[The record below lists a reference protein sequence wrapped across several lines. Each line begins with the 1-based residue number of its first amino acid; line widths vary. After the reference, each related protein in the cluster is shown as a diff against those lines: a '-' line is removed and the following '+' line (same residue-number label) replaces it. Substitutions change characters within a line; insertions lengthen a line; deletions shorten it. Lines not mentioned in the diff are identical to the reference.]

1 MLSSPA
7 DLQEIVELVPEWR
20 AAVAESIGQGK
31 LGLHEVLTQI
41 GAKDIFG
48 KVLSLRKSRDR
59 FLVLIRDGY
68 YQPHLYKML
77 TANQNLRR
85 FWVQRRVPPTV
96 QRQQAMSL
104 SSDLAH
110 KMQGVFL
117 KQLGS
122 ELEDGFKVLLPAYIQ
137 RTVHNAVVDYIRQEW
152 SWERHT
158 LQDLQLDPEQED
170 PRQAVA
176 DDLRYVPEAQAI
188 SSEQVA
194 QLNRLRKELA
204 LMLSHSLY
212 PVEPLQVVDCIFGL
226 GLTQHSKAGLEMT
239 MRECCECLGIG
250 GETQARR
257 IARCQVLLDKGLD
270 LIRQHIREKL
280 PGIAEFWQA
289 ELNVNSASRRELAQ
303 QLGMTEGEVERL
315 VANRQFYAIGQLVER
330 GVVKAAKLKELIAKG
345 AMAAFMP
352 LDLNLGTVRD
362 MMDILGLA
370 KDKAQ
375 RLASERPFSSIT
387 ELADKNLVSQ
397 GELETILGRGAV
409 VKVRRIDANR
419 LDLNKAEFQEVMAA
433 GVPQPVAL
441 KIVAGRPFFTW
452 ADLEEFLACEAPVC
466 TLLRQKFCLGL
477 SPG

>member
-20 AAVAESIGQGK
+20 ALVAESIGQGR
-31 LGLHEVLTQI
+31 LGLHEILVQI
-41 GAKDIFG
+41 GAKDIFS
-48 KVLSLRKSRDR
+48 KVVSADKSRDR

-68 YQPHLYKML
+68 FQPHLYKML
-77 TANQNLRR
+77 TTNQNLRR
-85 FWVQRRVPPTV
+85 FWVQRHVPPTT

-104 SSDLAH
+104 SSDLAY
-110 KMQGVFL
+110 KMHGVFL
-117 KQLGS
+117 KQLAL
-122 ELEDGFKVLLPAYIQ
+122 EQEDGFKVLLPAYIQ
-137 RTVHNAVVDYIRQEW
+137 RTVHNAVVDYIRAEW
-152 SWERHT
+152 SWERQT

-204 LMLSHSLY
+204 SMLTDSQH
-212 PVEPLQVVDCIFGL
+212 PGEPLTVVDCIFGL
-226 GLTQHSKAGLEMT
+226 GLTQHSKQSYEMT
-239 MRECCECLGIG
+239 MRECCECLGIA

-280 PGIAEFWQA
+280 PGIAEFWQTN
-289 ELNVNSASRRELAQ
+289 LNVNSASRRELTQ

-315 VANRQFYAIGQLVER
+315 VTNRQYYAIAQLVER
-330 GVVKAAKLKELIAKG
+330 GVVKAARLRELINKG
-345 AMAAFMP
+345 AVAAFTP
-352 LDLNLGTVRD
+352 VDLNCATVRD
-362 MMDILGLA
+362 MVDILGLA

-375 RLASERPFSSIT
+375 RLTSERPFANLSELTNKGLLSQS
-387 ELADKNLVSQ
+387 ELAQIVS
-397 GELETILGRGAV
+397 RGAV
-409 VKVRRIDANR
+409 VKVTKANTGR
-419 LDLNKAEFQEVMAA
+419 LDLNKTELKDIVAA
-433 GVPQPVAL
+433 GVPQPLAL
-441 KIVAGRPFFTW
+441 KIVNGRPFFTW
-452 ADLEEFLACEAPVC
+452 ADLEEFLSCETPVYA
-466 TLLRQKFCLGL
+466 LLRQKFCLGL